1 MYRTIY
7 DEETKMWT
15 GLSKVPLYNLSV
27 SVGQVILESLDRD
40 PDKIGQVILVL
51 EKSDHLI

>member
-1 MYRTIY
+1 MYRTQY
-7 DEETKMWT
+7 NEESKMWT

-40 PDKIGQVILVL
+40 PDKIGQVIFF
-51 EKSDHLI
+51 I